1 MKDLRKIRNPI
12 DMMVKGEKMD
22 DFAYTAKTEQKTNFI
37 YTMLGDIL
45 LDDLFALRSK
55 NKIRQYRRLIND

>member
-1 MKDLRKIRNPI
+1 MLGRKSSKTTEIYTHVAMKDLRKIRNPI

-45 LDDLFALRSK
+45 LDNR
-55 NKIRQYRRLIND
+55 